1 MQTFSRSIYLHINT
15 HASKTFFRNFISVT
29 TKAVKKKSFVKMLQV
44 DNFLIVFSLEIGGK
58 FIGWFGLITNAI
70 VLPLC
75 IVLLIGIAID
85 KDLKFIREQ
94 LAGMDLPALETG
106 DENEI
111 KKLKEY
117 LIISLFL
124 VIIISSIYLISSA
137 MLIRGTTNVRTDFWL
152 YSKSS
157 FWNWTSSE
165 TFVKF
170 LRQKIF

>member
-1 MQTFSRSIYLHINT
+1 
-15 HASKTFFRNFISVT
+15 
-29 TKAVKKKSFVKMLQV
+29 MLQV

-137 MLIRGTTNVRTDFWL
+137 MLIRGTTNVRTDFRL

-157 FWNWTSSE
+157 F
-165 TFVKF
+165 
-170 LRQKIF
+170 